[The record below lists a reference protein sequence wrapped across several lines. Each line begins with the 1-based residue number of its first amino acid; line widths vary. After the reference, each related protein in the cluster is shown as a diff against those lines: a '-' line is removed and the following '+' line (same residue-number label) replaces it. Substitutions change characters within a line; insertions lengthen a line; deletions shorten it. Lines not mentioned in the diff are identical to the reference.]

1 MRIMITSEALPVL
14 LALLSSHKDSI
25 LMKRVRQFQIQ
36 TVINA
41 NIVPP
46 LNIASL
52 SCSPI
57 IRILSYPSI
66 SFQMFLIFINI
77 QIVCPPS
84 NTSSHCLQI
93 NGKFF
98 GFSCDIPLLCPIHP
112 SSLWYYPIH
121 QDHSK
126 CFWSFIN
133 LKIVFHHQILPATAR
148 Q

>member
-1 MRIMITSEALPVL
+1 MFCKCDNTFLNFSYNTCNKTCRKDCTGDDIQMRIMITSEALPVL

-112 SSLWYYPIH
+112 SSL
-121 QDHSK
+121 
-126 CFWSFIN
+126 
-133 LKIVFHHQILPATAR
+133 
-148 Q
+148 